1 MKVSPPCQKFLVF
14 AALTIITMKPYIQ
27 INSCIYMSNISISAL
42 CELSSVFEYI
52 VLNYLSHCLLLS
64 DKDGISWLFL

>member
-1 MKVSPPCQKFLVF
+1 
-14 AALTIITMKPYIQ
+14 
-27 INSCIYMSNISISAL
+27 MSNISISAL
-42 CELSSVFEYI
+42 CELSSVFFEYI

>member
-42 CELSSVFEYI
+42 CELSSVFWIYS
-52 VLNYLSHCLLLS
+52 L
-64 DKDGISWLFL
+64 KLFIPLFIIIG